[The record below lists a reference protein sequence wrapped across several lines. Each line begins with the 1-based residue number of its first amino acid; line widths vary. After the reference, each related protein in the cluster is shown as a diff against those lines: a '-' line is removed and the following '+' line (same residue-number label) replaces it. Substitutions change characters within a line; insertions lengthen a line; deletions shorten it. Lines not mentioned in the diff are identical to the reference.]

1 VAAAFS
7 KGMTRTIFIHWGLP
21 RTGTTAFQKF
31 LGENSTFL
39 ADQGVLY
46 PRMGWLGSPHPAHH
60 NIAWQLIGDP
70 RFSPARGTI
79 ADLLAEVQ
87 QHDGNV
93 LLSSEDFVMTP
104 HHQGALAGFISQ
116 LRELAFQVVVVL
128 VLRHQREFAHSLY
141 AEMVGH
147 QRLPM
152 DFSDF
157 LAQICSTSEFRYHF
171 WLYPF
176 DYQVYLRLLEPIV
189 PEIRIIPYGSAAP
202 RLRADFIASLLH
214 ICGIDTR
221 GMPMPQVMNRSAF
234 SWSLLRSHHRNYH
247 GVITRS
253 VDAVIDEARNLCPSI
268 ERFTPDEA
276 ELLDATFAASNAV
289 VERAWQFQF
298 NATEDAVQPAR
309 MLCTSDVFREEFHR
323 LLVALAD
330 RDPISRLHR
339 WIHAIVSRD
348 ARVA

>member
-1 VAAAFS
+1 MS
-7 KGMTRTIFIHWGLP
+7 RTLVIHWGLP
-21 RTGTTAFQKF
+21 RTGTTAMQVF
-31 LGENSTFL
+31 LGAQARAL
-39 ADQGVLY
+39 AAQGILY

-104 HHQGALAGFISQ
+104 HHQEALAGFISQ

-128 VLRHQREFAHSLY
+128 VLRHQRDFAYSLY
-141 AEMVGH
+141 AEMVDH
-147 QRLPM
+147 QHLSM
-152 DFSDF
+152 GFSDY
-157 LAQICSTSEFRYHF
+157 LAEVCSSTEFRHHF
-171 WLYPF
+171 WRHPF
-176 DYQVYLRLLEPIV
+176 DYHSYLRLLEPFF
-189 PEIRIIPYGSAAP
+189 PEIRIIPFVSGDA
-202 RLRADFIASLLH
+202 REQADFLASLLH
-214 ICGIDTR
+214 ACGIHPG
-221 GMPMPQVMNRSAF
+221 GMPMPQVMNRSTS

-253 VDAVIDEARNLCPSI
+253 VDAVIDEVRNLCPSI

-289 VERAWQFQF
+289 VERAWQFKF
-298 NATEDAVQPAR
+298 NATEDAVQPTR